1 MTNIILEKIFSS
13 IQHRQNHNYYL
24 VSKKIEKKKTITP
37 QSLDDRA
44 TNNTK
49 RSPNNGHVTFT
60 SLSISH
66 VATRNK
72 RKKKRE
78 RNGVIICA
86 NKNSARENSR
96 DLIGRRFSVLAH
108 DWSADVYSI
117 FKLTFVVA
125 RLALNLF
132 HPHFINARSS

>member
-1 MTNIILEKIFSS
+1 MW
-13 IQHRQNHNYYL
+13 QHEIN
-24 VSKKIEKKKTITP
+24 E
-37 QSLDDRA
+37 
-44 TNNTK
+44 
-49 RSPNNGHVTFT
+49 
-60 SLSISH
+60 
-66 VATRNK
+66 
-72 RKKKRE
+72 KKKRE

-96 DLIGRRFSVLAH
+96 DRIGRLFSVPAL